1 MWVDRERDLLSIIL
15 EFQTC
20 FSVGFNKMVEISNE
34 DMYGGLEGNFRQRE
48 HYEQTWEM
56 WEV

>member
-56 WEV
+56 